1 MNTEEIIKT
10 LKKKLDT
17 PEDVQIQFMG
27 YLFGMKIKESFGKRI
42 ATYHSEYIA
51 DIMLDMVSKCGTGW
65 DYYELYDAFKHMWPA
80 IYNKIM
86 KEVLYDIENMNILA
100 TNDIAV
106 NFKISTVIKSIM
118 DKIEDSKDD
127 T

>member
-1 MNTEEIIKT
+1 MDTEEIIKT

-42 ATYHSEYIA
+42 ATRRGNYISV
-51 DIMLDMVSKCGTGW
+51 IMLDMVRKCRIDF
-65 DYYELYDAFKHMWPA
+65 DYYKLYDAFKHMWPA

-86 KEVLYDIENMNILA
+86 KEVLYDIENVNILA
-100 TNDIAV
+100 TNDLAV
-106 NFKISTVIKSIM
+106 DFKILTVIMSILN
-118 DKIEDSKDD
+118 KIEDSKDD